1 MVTHGDAITCS
12 TVGKTHIVVE
22 AVGRTSLIS
31 LYLLYIY
38 HILSCLYPSW
48 PCSSAKDVELR
59 DDRSRADC
67 TVAWTTW

>member
-38 HILSCLYPSW
+38 ISYTILFIPLLALQQREGCGT
-48 PCSSAKDVELR
+48 
-59 DDRSRADC
+59 SR
-67 TVAWTTW
+67 